1 MRSRLNG
8 RGLGT
13 DGIEQFRSSDEHHTG
28 AGQGQ
33 DQAARSR
40 VHFHVVASPFDGAD
54 SDGIDDQPRFR
65 ACLDRK
71 ESPDFVQHRHS
82 LTVERVIRGFE
93 PFPR

>member
-1 MRSRLNG
+1 MRSGLNG
-8 RGLGT
+8 QGLGA
-13 DGIEQFRSSDEHHTG
+13 DGIEQLRSSDEHHAC

-33 DQAARSR
+33 DQPARSGI
-40 VHFHVVASPFDGAD
+40 HFHVVARPFHGAD
-54 SDGIDDQPRFR
+54 GDRIDDQPRFR

-93 PFPR
+93 PFSR

>member
-1 MRSRLNG
+1 VRSGFRGYRLW
-8 RGLGT
+8 T
-13 DGIEQFRSSDEHHTG
+13 DGIEKLRASDEHHAG

-33 DQAARSR
+33 DQPARPR
-40 VHFHVVASPFDGAD
+40 IHFHVVARPFHGAD
-54 SDGIDDQPRFR
+54 SDRIDDQPRFR
-65 ACLDRK
+65 ACLDRE

>member
-1 MRSRLNG
+1 MRSGLDG
-8 RGLGT
+8 QGLGA
-13 DGIEQFRSSDEHHTG
+13 DGIEQLRSSDEHYAG

-33 DQAARSR
+33 DQPTRPG
-40 VHFHVVASPFDGAD
+40 VDFHVVARPFDGAD
-54 SDGIDDQPRFR
+54 SDRIDDQPRFR